1 MVSALDSRSSGPD
14 SSLGRGHYVVF
25 LGKTFNSHNAS
36 VNYDGNY
43 TQTKDLRGYV
53 GWSDPDYLINDVCF
67 SKAPE
72 AFRARKVFN
81 LCLKTDRCVS
91 LKRLV

>member
-1 MVSALDSRSSGPD
+1 M
-14 SSLGRGHYVVF
+14 F
-25 LGKTFNSHNAS
+25 LGKTLNSHSAS

-53 GWSDPDYLINDVCF
+53 GWSDPDYLINNVRF

-72 AFRARKVFN
+72 AFRARKVVN
-81 LCLKTDRCVS
+81 LCLKTDRFVI